1 VGILNVVLLGYPQV
15 GKTTFVKALRN
26 LARGFNPIETLP
38 TISPEK
44 YYVRIGNIEFRIIDT
59 PGHSLLSEK
68 DSKKILKIAKK
79 ARIVLFFVDVS
90 RPITYSFEL
99 IYMISKYVKPE
110 KTIVVVNKMDLV
122 NYSDVKII
130 DVIDNLKKSDFTPV
144 AIVPISAKTLYN
156 VYRVLKVLANM
167 LGYDLPIVI
176 PIIAVRVMLN
186 DTTIAEF
193 TQKDMPRTLVEFLNK
208 VTVSQSTGVALDLVS
223 AFWSAVRRFL
233 SSYDKAIG
241 DNFMIDTLVGKIAI
255 ISKNI
260 DNEELTGLFVLDK
273 NLVSPLVAIKP
284 KLEKFLINVFEYF
297 KATKAYFL
305 QLTENDL
312 INLLMMS

>member
-1 VGILNVVLLGYPQV
+1 
-15 GKTTFVKALRN
+15 
-26 LARGFNPIETLP
+26 
-38 TISPEK
+38 
-44 YYVRIGNIEFRIIDT
+44 
-59 PGHSLLSEK
+59 
-68 DSKKILKIAKK
+68 
-79 ARIVLFFVDVS
+79 
-90 RPITYSFEL
+90 
-99 IYMISKYVKPE
+99 M
-110 KTIVVVNKMDLV
+110 
-122 NYSDVKII
+122 
-130 DVIDNLKKSDFTPV
+130 

-241 DNFMIDTLVGKIAI
+241 DNFMIDTLIGKIAI

-260 DNEELTGLFVLDK
+260 DNEELTG
-273 NLVSPLVAIKP
+273 I
-284 KLEKFLINVFEYF
+284 IR
-297 KATKAYFL
+297 TR
-305 QLTENDL
+305 
-312 INLLMMS
+312 